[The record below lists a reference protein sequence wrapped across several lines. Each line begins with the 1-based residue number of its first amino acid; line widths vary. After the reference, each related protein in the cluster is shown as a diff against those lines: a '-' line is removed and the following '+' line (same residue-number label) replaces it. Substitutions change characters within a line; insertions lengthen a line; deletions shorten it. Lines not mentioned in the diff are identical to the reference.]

1 MEGVKNVIFFY
12 VLKVIIK
19 NNLIIFV
26 LIVEKKEYIYSSI
39 TYKNYK
45 KCWYWYGYKD
55 ELPKLLN
62 MLTFLNFS
70 L

>member
-12 VLKVIIK
+12 VLNVIIK

-26 LIVEKKEYIYSSI
+26 LIVEKKNIYIYQLHTKI
-39 TYKNYK
+39 IKNV
-45 KCWYWYGYKD
+45 GIGMVI
-55 ELPKLLN
+55 N

>member
-1 MEGVKNVIFFY
+1 MWTIKGVKNVIFFY
-12 VLKVIIK
+12 LLKVIIK
-19 NNLIIFV
+19 NNLIKFV

-45 KCWYWYGYKD
+45 KD

-62 MLTFLNFS
+62 MLTFLNFY